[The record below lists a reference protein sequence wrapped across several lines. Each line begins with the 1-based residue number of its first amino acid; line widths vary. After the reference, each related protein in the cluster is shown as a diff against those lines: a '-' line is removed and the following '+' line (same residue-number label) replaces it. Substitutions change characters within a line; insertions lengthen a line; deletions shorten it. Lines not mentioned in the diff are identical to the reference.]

1 MSTVPV
7 GTRSPPEAAT
17 RKNFGLRRVEIPARS
32 TYDARYLKAEH
43 RSAQPQAR
51 LPLLVQF
58 TAYYN
63 DRQPPRRVLS
73 RRVAPTLQRVRLSAI
88 YTGLSHGSW
97 TRQYAE
103 VRVFAYAGDAAYG
116 SPDLRNHRTLLCRI
130 RQRQQ
135 PPHPEG
141 TPNLHCSWAHTP
153 RVSVLEPALRY
164 SPHASGVARCCAATS
179 MWSLAA
185 NLEPNVLENY
195 AGCRRSGNGTR

>member
-1 MSTVPV
+1 MSTVPAV
-7 GTRSPPEAAT
+7 GTRSPAPEAAT

-73 RRVAPTLQRVRLSAI
+73 RRVAPTLQRVRLSASI

-103 VRVFAYAGDAAYG
+103 VRVFAYAGDAAFG

-141 TPNLHCSWAHTP
+141 TPNLQLGTH
-153 RVSVLEPALRY
+153 PARI
-164 SPHASGVARCCAATS
+164 RT
-179 MWSLAA
+179 
-185 NLEPNVLENY
+185 
-195 AGCRRSGNGTR
+195 